1 MTRWSPSRRAVLE
14 SLADELLHNYGRGR
28 TIIAVDGPDAA
39 GKTTLAD
46 DLAVEIRKRRH
57 DVYRASVDD
66 FHRPRELRYRQGR
79 TSPAGYYADA
89 FDYSLLR
96 RVLIEPFRLNGATG
110 FVLAG
115 FDLERDRPLESRWT
129 TGPADAILIVDGVFL
144 QRPELRGMWNAVVYV
159 DVSAAERD
167 RRYLE
172 RDGIEP
178 TSELAARY
186 NGAQKLYLKE
196 AKPRE
201 SATIVIDN
209 SDPESPHRV
218 FTDSC

>member
-1 MTRWSPSRRAVLE
+1 M
-14 SLADELLHNYGRGR
+14 
-28 TIIAVDGPDAA
+28 
-39 GKTTLAD
+39 
-46 DLAVEIRKRRH
+46 
-57 DVYRASVDD
+57 
-66 FHRPRELRYRQGR
+66 
-79 TSPAGYYADA
+79 
-89 FDYSLLR
+89 
-96 RVLIEPFRLNGATG
+96 LIEPFRLNGATG